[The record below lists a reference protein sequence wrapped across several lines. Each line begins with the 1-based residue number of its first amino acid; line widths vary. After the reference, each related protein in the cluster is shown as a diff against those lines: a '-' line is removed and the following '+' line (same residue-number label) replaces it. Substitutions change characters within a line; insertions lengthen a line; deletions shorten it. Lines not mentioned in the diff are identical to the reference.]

1 LIYRSDLEAK
11 VMEVINEV
19 EELGGMA
26 AAVNSGMPKLRI
38 EAAAAKKQARIDG
51 GADVIVGVNKY
62 RLPADN
68 KEQVDVLSIDNTE
81 VFKSQVARL
90 DQLRAERDDGAVF
103 AVMDELEGAAR
114 SGEGNLLEIAVR
126 AAKAR

>member
-1 LIYRSDLEAK
+1 MK
-11 VMEVINEV
+11 VINEV

-26 AAVNSGMPKLRI
+26 KAVNSGMPKLRI

-68 KEQVDVLSIDNTE
+68 TEQVDVLSIDNTE
-81 VFKSQVARL
+81 VRRL
-90 DQLRAERDDGAVF
+90 LSSF
-103 AVMDELEGAAR
+103 ASPFAL
-114 SGEGNLLEIAVR
+114 N
-126 AAKAR
+126 

>member
-1 LIYRSDLEAK
+1 MEKLTSDMEEA
-11 VMEVINEV
+11 VMKVINEV

-26 AAVNSGMPKLRI
+26 KAVNSGMPKLRI

-81 VFKSQVARL
+81 VSRL
-90 DQLRAERDDGAVF
+90 LSSF
-103 AVMDELEGAAR
+103 ASPFAL
-114 SGEGNLLEIAVR
+114 N
-126 AAKAR
+126 

>member
-1 LIYRSDLEAK
+1 MEKLTSDMEEA
-11 VMEVINEV
+11 VMKVINEV

-26 AAVNSGMPKLRI
+26 KAVNSGMPKLRI

-81 VFKSQVARL
+81 VRRL
-90 DQLRAERDDGAVF
+90 LSSF
-103 AVMDELEGAAR
+103 ASPFAL
-114 SGEGNLLEIAVR
+114 N
-126 AAKAR
+126 